1 MNAPNPGQN
10 LSANTTEVLAATIA
24 GAVERQLTQYISA
37 MAQQVD
43 AARAAID
50 TSRAELRA
58 EFQSQLQETMA
69 RLQAHQQR
77 TDSAQHSL
85 QTALEARLTDFAQHQ
100 HSRLNEVEDRMMT
113 MPVAGGSV
121 DAGEIIALREHIDA
135 QSAAAHARID
145 DLHRSAR
152 RFDEQTSALVQ
163 HVNDTTVALTQR
175 MDDGNQAL
183 ATAVEER
190 LGFVR
195 TTLEA
200 VGPEVARQLGEH
212 ANMLTQRLDFTEH
225 KITDRM
231 LAMEDRVNEQNGVKI
246 AKLEAT
252 IGRIGGGFDDAMG
265 ALSQRML
272 ELENKLA
279 EAHLHLE
286 IMDQKVSS
294 IDQAGIDAVK
304 EQLSSAVGEVMLV
317 RIELDRVVA
326 NTDEK
331 VDKANLR
338 MAEIEGML
346 QDEMDVSATVQ
357 LERLDELER
366 AVAMLDPAQLM
377 RHNELGGAAVASVVP
392 PATTAAA
399 PAAPPTVPPTGAQP
413 VAPNLADVTAP
424 LLRPHNAM
432 PSTSLNLSPNGT
444 PPPGVPASPTE
455 PSLSSF

>member
-1 MNAPNPGQN
+1 MSTSTPKSS
-10 LSANTTEVLAATIA
+10 LSPSTTEVLAATIA

-43 AARAAID
+43 AARGAID

-58 EFQSQLQETMA
+58 EFQGQLQEILA
-69 RLQAHQQR
+69 KLDAQQQR
-77 TDSAQHSL
+77 TESAQHGL
-85 QTALEARLTDFAQHQ
+85 QTALEGRLSDFAQHQ
-100 HSRLNEVEDRMMT
+100 HSRLNEVEERMMA
-113 MPVAGGSV
+113 MPAGGIGGSV

-163 HVNDTTVALTQR
+163 HVNDTTVALTER
-175 MDDGNQAL
+175 MDEGNHAL
-183 ATAVEER
+183 ASAVEER

-200 VGPEVARQLGEH
+200 VGPEVSRQLHDH
-212 ANMLTQRLDFTEH
+212 ANMLTQRVDFAEH

-231 LAMEDRVNEQNGVKI
+231 LAMEDRVNEQSGVKI

-252 IGRIGGGFDDAMG
+252 IGRIGSGFDEAMG

-279 EAHLHLE
+279 ESVLRLD
-286 IMDQKVSS
+286 IMDQKVDS
-294 IDQAGIDAVK
+294 IDEAGINAVK
-304 EQLSSAVGEVMLV
+304 DQLSSAVGEVMLV

-326 NTDEK
+326 NTDDK
-331 VDKANLR
+331 VNKATLR
-338 MAEIEGML
+338 MAEIESLL
-346 QDEMDVSATVQ
+346 QDEMDVSTTIQ

-366 AVAMLDPAQLM
+366 AMATLDPAQLV
-377 RHNELGGAAVASVVP
+377 RKDELTAEVGASLTATSASAPTPIV
-392 PATTAAA
+392 
-399 PAAPPTVPPTGAQP
+399 PAA
-413 VAPNLADVTAP
+413 NLADVTAP
-424 LLRPHNAM
+424 LLRHNGTQM
-432 PSTSLNLSPNGT
+432 PSTSLSVPPAAPLPSGSPT
-444 PPPGVPASPTE
+444 SPTE